1 MNQRC
6 FLKEYMEGSSKAG
19 NNPKWAN
26 AVETDVNKRRNKV
39 RKRNLLGVLK
49 KKEGYNRQAQP
60 VYDYKKDSEEEKDV
74 ARIFQAL
81 ESTEEKKEKLIK
93 EDIEKMNHLLGYS
106 KKTQ

>member
-1 MNQRC
+1 M
-6 FLKEYMEGSSKAG
+6 GI
-19 NNPKWAN
+19 
-26 AVETDVNKRRNKV
+26 
-39 RKRNLLGVLK
+39 LK

-60 VYDYKKDSEEEKDV
+60 VYDYKKDSEKEKDV

-93 EDIEKMNHLLGYS
+93 EDIDKMNKMLGYN